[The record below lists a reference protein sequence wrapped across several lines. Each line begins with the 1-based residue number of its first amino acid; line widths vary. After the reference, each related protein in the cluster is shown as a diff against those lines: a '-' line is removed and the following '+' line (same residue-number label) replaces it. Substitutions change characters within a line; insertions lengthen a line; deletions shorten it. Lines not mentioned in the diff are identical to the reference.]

1 MTKKVFPNR
10 SFTIPA
16 VSPVIA
22 KDIGSIIKQLVV
34 AFNEHAARLNKMFP
48 KDGTEEYSRTGTGA
62 LNFSNIGAGLSADLT
77 ITVTGAALG
86 DTVILGVPDV
96 SVLADSCY
104 TAWVSSTDT
113 VTVRF
118 NNYSA
123 GSLDP
128 ASGTFRADVFK
139 H

>member
-16 VSPVIA
+16 TSPVVA

-48 KDGTEEYSRTGTGA
+48 KDGSEAYSTTGTGV
-62 LNFSNIGAGLSADLT
+62 LNFGNIGAGLSADLT

-86 DTVILGVPDV
+86 DTVILGVPDG
-96 SVLADSCY
+96 SVLADSCF
-104 TAWVSSTDT
+104 TAWVSAADT

-118 NNYSA
+118 NNYSVGA
-123 GSLDP
+123 LDP
-128 ASGTFRADVFK
+128 ASGTFRVDVFK